1 MSENQKYRTILMFG
15 PPGSGKGTQ
24 GKVLGDLPGFLHLS
38 SGDMFRGLDPES
50 ELGKIF
56 REFSSQGKLVPD
68 DFTVRLW
75 VDHTRRLVESQELN
89 PAKDVLILDGI
100 PRSREQAE
108 MMQDKLQVL
117 VLLHLRAVDQ
127 EAMVARILR
136 RAELEGRA
144 DDADEGVV
152 RQRFQEYEAATAPV
166 LEHYPDDLIRTI
178 DALGTPL
185 EVLGRVVPVVL
196 EAVC

>member
-1 MSENQKYRTILMFG
+1 MPENQKYRAILMFG

-38 SGDMFRGLDPES
+38 SGDMFRGLDPDS
-50 ELGKIF
+50 ELGKVF
-56 REFSSQGKLVPD
+56 REYSSQGKLVPD

-75 VDHTRRLVESQELN
+75 ADHMRRLVESGGLD

-100 PRSREQAE
+100 PRSRQQAE
-108 MMQDKLQVL
+108 MMQDNLQVL
-117 VLLHLRAVDQ
+117 ALLHLRALDL

-144 DDADEGVV
+144 DDADESVV
-152 RQRFQEYEAATAPV
+152 RQRFAEYEAATAPV
-166 LEHYPDDLIRTI
+166 LEHYPDELIQTV

-185 EVLGRVVPVVL
+185 EVLGRVVPMVL
-196 EAVC
+196 EAV